1 MSAKISIKAI
11 ILGIIVPGFINIVS
25 ATAAVLAIAS
35 SLRGEMKLTDISALI
50 MSSMPVLLSLPVLL
64 IFIVITFCS
73 QVLGGFTAG
82 RIAKQNEIRHAL
94 IVGAVIVVLGLIR
107 WDALMPLWSNLT
119 TLFLTIPATY
129 LGGIMSRQIEKRFVF
144 IISIIGVIIVG
155 TIAAATMPLYAPP
168 KPPEEK
174 TFSKGEVSF
183 NYPGDWDDITKSISK
198 ADYGNVELIVSLG
211 KTGLDVKEFTVL
223 KFAITPGKTLQQD
236 VAKVKEFMEKQKRK
250 LESEKTIT
258 IDGEDAFQV
267 TYRTPSGGYQT
278 TFFLPKN
285 RECYSFLYVSLTDD
299 QKTLAKIIN
308 SIKIHI
314 APSVAVKETPP
325 QDKPTLQPKT
335 TTSSPVDIAAK
346 KPTTEA
352 IINKKPATTESGLVS
367 KKEQVIKSKKKFA
380 KKPKTKRQYPYGK
393 AMPKEIKPENIAR
406 AKMNTGDYQEAINI
420 LTVAI
425 VKNPRD
431 SLNYR
436 LRGNAFDN
444 LGNREQAI
452 EDWKKAAALG
462 DTIIQSYLNFLQIN
476 W

>member
-1 MSAKISIKAI
+1 
-11 ILGIIVPGFINIVS
+11 
-25 ATAAVLAIAS
+25 
-35 SLRGEMKLTDISALI
+35 
-50 MSSMPVLLSLPVLL
+50 
-64 IFIVITFCS
+64 
-73 QVLGGFTAG
+73 
-82 RIAKQNEIRHAL
+82 
-94 IVGAVIVVLGLIR
+94 
-107 WDALMPLWSNLT
+107 
-119 TLFLTIPATY
+119 
-129 LGGIMSRQIEKRFVF
+129 
-144 IISIIGVIIVG
+144 
-155 TIAAATMPLYAPP
+155 
-168 KPPEEK
+168 
-174 TFSKGEVSF
+174 
-183 NYPGDWDDITKSISK
+183 
-198 ADYGNVELIVSLG
+198 LG
-211 KTGLDVKEFTVL
+211 KTGLEYEYFKVL
-223 KFAITPGKTLQQD
+223 KFAITPGKTLQQY
-236 VAKVKEFMEKQKRK
+236 VATVKESMEKQKNK

-258 IDGEDAFQV
+258 VDGESAFQV
-267 TYRTPSGGYQT
+267 TYITPSARGYSIAV
-278 TFFLPKN
+278 FLHKN
-285 RECYSFLYVSLTDD
+285 GKCYSFLYGSITDD
-299 QKTLAKIIN
+299 QKTFAKIIN
-308 SIKIHI
+308 SLKIHI

-325 QDKPTLQPKT
+325 QDKPTLQSKA

-425 VKNPRD
+425 VKNPRN

-444 LGNREQAI
+444 LGNRQRAI